1 LLRAPNNQDRHASES
16 VPRRSRIFRPAEFG
30 GRRDRDA
37 SVRLTMSTR
46 TARIDDNHINFNATP
61 YVRESKPEAA
71 GPSVGPDL

>member
-1 LLRAPNNQDRHASES
+1 
-16 VPRRSRIFRPAEFG
+16 
-30 GRRDRDA
+30 
-37 SVRLTMSTR
+37 MSTR